1 MVGASPLISGLFHDE
16 PTIDALNKLDLDVTS
31 VGNHEFDEGAKEL
44 GRLQNGGCHPTDGCY
59 DAHKKFRGA
68 DFPYLAAN
76 VTDEKSGKPILA
88 PYWVW
93 KKNGIKVGFIG
104 VTLEGTPDIVSAEGV
119 KGLKFGDE
127 VETIN
132 KYAKVLQRQGV
143 QSIVALVHEGGAPAS
158 GSYNYDCDSP
168 GAGDG
173 ISGPIVD
180 IAKHVT
186 PAVDALVTGH
196 THQAYVCTIDDPA
209 GRPRMVTS
217 ASSFGRLY
225 TDTTLTY
232 DRRTGD
238 IARTA
243 VTSANHVV
251 TRDVAKAP
259 DMTDLITKWKT
270 LAAPISSRPI
280 GYIAGE
286 IGNSG
291 TESPMGDLIADAQ
304 LAYAKSLDPEADLAL
319 MNPGGIRASLT
330 YASSGGEGDGVV
342 TYGEAYTVQPFSN
355 TVNLVDLTGAQVIT
369 ALQQQVSGAN
379 EASPKILQVSNGLT
393 YTLDLTKSGAARVV
407 VDSVRLGGTAID
419 PAATYRVAMNSFLAG
434 GGDGFA
440 ELGKGANVL
449 VGGDDLAAFE
459 GYLTANSS
467 ASAPHPVR
475 TAACASR
482 EFVSAGLQ
490 LRRRRARQPYRRHR
504 ATALRR
510 CQGHLAAHLLD
521 RTGHDRQAEARAGQ
535 RPGARGTP
543 EAVEHVREFLR
554 GDAGSVVADRQ
565 HTVRQHDLDRAALG
579 AELHRVVQDV
589 HHGTLQRGRLRPY
602 VPRLE
607 VRHDRQLRAAQPR
620 PFQRGL
626 DDVLPLHGLRP
637 ARVLALL
644 RPRQFLQIAD
654 ERGQFGHLRLHRG
667 EQRLAVLRRD
677 RAARL
682 LTAGEEFDVG
692 AQRRERRPQ
701 FMSGVRDQLLLQF
714 AGVGQGRG
722 HRVEGAGEPGDLVLT
737 VRVHGDADG
746 QILGTGDVLDRLGQL
761 VDGTQARARHGQP
774 DRPGAHHSHAG
785 DEEQQQGQVVE
796 GVLGALE
803 RHGDEE
809 SGVREQPGLAADATR
824 ADHQGQGQHPY
835 VGAFRVRAVAKDPLV
850 AAGVLDHV
858 LVGVG
863 DLDHAGGVGGE
874 AGCPVGLDQLD
885 VEVVADPEVVAVRP
899 RALRT
904 GGQCAQYVGV
914 PLRFGRRLL
923 QVVVHLLVQLA
934 LHDEPAAHR
943 YRRHPER
950 HGRRHQQGQPG
961 TERKG
966 PEPLDHSA
974 PPCRRT

>member
-1 MVGASPLISGLFHDE
+1 MPPIHRHRRLHRTLGAAASLATVAALVAALPASAHGNPSGHGQPGRYQDIQLLSFNDLHGNLEPPAGSSGRVTEQEEDGTTKSIDAGGVEYLATHLRQAREGNRYSITAAAGDMVGASPLISGLFHDE

-59 DAHKKFRGA
+59 DAQKKFRGA

-419 PAATYRVAMNSFLAG
+419 PAATYRVAINSFLAG

-467 ASAPHPVR
+467 ASAPYPV
-475 TAACASR
+475 
-482 EFVSAGLQ
+482 
-490 LRRRRARQPYRRHR
+490 P
-504 ATALRR
+504 
-510 CQGHLAAHLLD
+510 
-521 RTGHDRQAEARAGQ
+521 
-535 RPGARGTP
+535 
-543 EAVEHVREFLR
+543 
-554 GDAGSVVADRQ
+554 
-565 HTVRQHDLDRAALG
+565 
-579 AELHRVVQDV
+579 
-589 HHGTLQRGRLRPY
+589 
-602 VPRLE
+602 
-607 VRHDRQLRAAQPR
+607 AAQR
-620 PFQRGL
+620 ITL
-626 DDVLPLHGLRP
+626 
-637 ARVLALL
+637 
-644 RPRQFLQIAD
+644 
-654 ERGQFGHLRLHRG
+654 
-667 EQRLAVLRRD
+667 
-677 RAARL
+677 
-682 LTAGEEFDVG
+682 
-692 AQRRERRPQ
+692 
-701 FMSGVRDQLLLQF
+701 VR
-714 AGVGQGRG
+714 
-722 HRVEGAGEPGDLVLT
+722 
-737 VRVHGDADG
+737 
-746 QILGTGDVLDRLGQL
+746 
-761 VDGTQARARHGQP
+761 
-774 DRPGAHHSHAG
+774 
-785 DEEQQQGQVVE
+785 
-796 GVLGALE
+796 
-803 RHGDEE
+803 
-809 SGVREQPGLAADATR
+809 
-824 ADHQGQGQHPY
+824 
-835 VGAFRVRAVAKDPLV
+835 
-850 AAGVLDHV
+850 
-858 LVGVG
+858 
-863 DLDHAGGVGGE
+863 
-874 AGCPVGLDQLD
+874 
-885 VEVVADPEVVAVRP
+885 
-899 RALRT
+899 
-904 GGQCAQYVGV
+904 
-914 PLRFGRRLL
+914 
-923 QVVVHLLVQLA
+923 
-934 LHDEPAAHR
+934 
-943 YRRHPER
+943 
-950 HGRRHQQGQPG
+950 
-961 TERKG
+961 
-966 PEPLDHSA
+966 
-974 PPCRRT
+974 